1 MPHSIE
7 RIRPSAAPPSGP
19 MPAET
24 KALIHNLAEEG
35 NGVERRTWELE
46 RLWELGNAVG
56 LMRGETAEIKGE
68 MLSVEGQIVR
78 LDLRIIKIE
87 GKQEKSAED
96 TGQHDIADLH
106 RQLVERDAAIAE
118 RKERSRHW
126 VRWVAAMIGTLVV
139 GLLVGYVVHWMTRGS
154 R

>member
-1 MPHSIE
+1 
-7 RIRPSAAPPSGP
+7 

-24 KALIHNLAEEG
+24 KALIHNLAEDG

-106 RQLVERDAAIAE
+106 RQREFARSTGAQVYPEIIGAIVGAA
-118 RKERSRHW
+118 R
-126 VRWVAAMIGTLVV
+126 
-139 GLLVGYVVHWMTRGS
+139 
-154 R
+154 